1 MPNDQLLK
9 AQTEDE
15 IEDRKRKQG
24 PGGTWEEPVTKRALA
39 LQRFGGHGDN
49 KAKLTA
55 PSKELFAKELLSEYK
70 AEQKGYVPGAQ
81 DATVGIANSAIA
93 RPGIEVLHKKCDFG
107 PNLDGVTFDPTT
119 MGIERQSVHYMDQD

>member
-15 IEDRKRKQG
+15 IEDQKRKQG
-24 PGGTWEEPVTKRALA
+24 PGGTWGEPDGKRALA

-55 PSKELFAKELLSEYK
+55 PSKELFAKKKDSAYDQ
-70 AEQKGYVPGAQ
+70 EQAGYDPISGSNEVIRK
-81 DATVGIANSAIA
+81 TNKSIS
-93 RPGIEVLHKKCDFG
+93 RPDIE
-107 PNLDGVTFDPTT
+107 N
-119 MGIERQSVHYMDQD
+119 R